1 MLRVRG
7 RFRDREG
14 VRDRGRFRCSP
25 PGHPSH
31 PTPIGWLRGGQI
43 TGWGGRGGVQ
53 GWPGPPLL
61 ATPATPS
68 TP

>member
-7 RFRDREG
+7 RFRDREA
-14 VRDRGRFRCSP
+14 VRDRGRFRYSH
-25 PGHPSH
+25 PGHPI
-31 PTPIGWLRGGQI
+31 PIGWPRGGQI

-53 GWPGPPLL
+53 GWPGPPLP